1 MKKSDLDRLNP
12 KADSMTGFDFY
23 NRGNIGKDSYS
34 MTTNKYGL
42 LFFSTFIVSCIGFLF
57 LLLNSSYYLKNY
69 GDSLSALAITLLVI
83 ILISLIL
90 AFTLNTIYLKRKKN
104 LRK

>member
-1 MKKSDLDRLNP
+1 MIYLKKSDLDRLNP

-42 LFFSTFIVSCIGFLF
+42 LFFSTFIVSCVGFLF

-69 GDSLSALAITLLVI
+69 GDSLSALAITLLI
-83 ILISLIL
+83 IVSIS
-90 AFTLNTIYLKRKKN
+90 FTLASIINFIYLKLKK
-104 LRK
+104 

>member
-34 MTTNKYGL
+34 MTTNKYGI
-42 LFFSTFIVSCIGFLF
+42 LFFSSFIVSCVGFLF

-69 GDSLSALAITLLVI
+69 GDSLSALAITLLI
-83 ILISLIL
+83 IISISFIIASIINL
-90 AFTLNTIYLKRKKN
+90 IYLKLKK
-104 LRK
+104 